1 MASSPTE
8 TFASFDGMP
17 IAWRTVGEGRDV
29 VLIHGLF
36 SNAETNWIR
45 YGTAATIAA
54 AGFRLILPDLRA
66 HRQSGAPHEAS
77 AYPDDVLARDV
88 EALIAHLGLT
98 DYDLG
103 GYSLGGR
110 TTVRLLVRGARPR
123 RVVLGGMGLQG
134 ITGGTARRD
143 FFLNA
148 VRNRESLERGS
159 AEWSAAQFM
168 RAMKI
173 DPDAIVHVLEAFANS
188 SADDVRAVAQPALV
202 VCGKDDQDNGSA
214 AELAALLPRGTL
226 AEIPGNHMS
235 AVTAP
240 EFGAA
245 IRDYLAAD

>member
-1 MASSPTE
+1 MATSPTDS
-8 TFASFDGMP
+8 FASFDGTR
-17 IAWRTVGEGRDV
+17 IAYRTVGEGRDL

-66 HRQSGAPHEAS
+66 HGASDAPREAS
-77 AYPDDVLARDV
+77 AYPEDVLARDN
-88 EALIAHLGLT
+88 EALIAHLGLI

-110 TTVRLLVRGARPR
+110 TTVRMLVRGARPR

-143 FFLNA
+143 FFLKA
-148 VRNRESLERGS
+148 VRERDTAPRGS
-159 AEWSAAQFM
+159 AEWSAANFM
-168 RAMKI
+168 KQMKI
-173 DPDAIVHVLEAFANS
+173 DPEAVVHLLEAFADS
-188 SADDVRAVAQPALV
+188 SEAEVRAVAQPTLV
-202 VCGKDDQDNGSA
+202 VCGADDHDNGSA
-214 AELAALLPRGTL
+214 ADLAATLPHGTL
-226 AEIPGNHMS
+226 AEVPGTHMS

-240 EFGAA
+240 AFGAA
-245 IRDYLAAD
+245 IRDYLAG